1 MFIPL
6 RRRPKRVPP
15 PAHWMVATFLVLC
28 LANVAGAPAI
38 PGIAPVHAPP
48 KNQASAGMQI
58 DWSKT
63 PPDTLIAALRGK
75 LAAANEA
82 IAQAKGQAGG
92 AASTGAATQA
102 EITEEGFLQQQM
114 VRVYQRQIDSLLKL
128 KSLQQRRGGFEH
140 EAANW
145 AGMAVPPPYSF
156 FVVDGLRQ
164 ALRFQKA
171 HILALMA
178 MDAAMEQE
186 SVRRDEVFEETGEKL
201 RQANERLEND
211 NGGNPRLVWLRDLEA
226 RRNRLAEARVEG
238 IRIEQRTNA
247 EEMAETR
254 QRLELTERRLNTI
267 KDHIAFPSADKEQ
280 VRVRLATERQRLQAE
295 WEALAPLAEANHQA
309 LDAATAKLGQG
320 RTTLAENGSP
330 QHIAD
335 LENELELRREQ
346 AENTDIE
353 LQTLTRLIDSTK
365 MREKIWD
372 LRWSSVEAK
381 DPVEVRQ
388 AYEMIDK
395 LQMELKPIRE
405 YMEQRL
411 KLTKEQIYDMEKQM
425 LDPGPASTNA
435 HGQSLHE
442 LFVGREASYQR
453 MLGGL
458 EHVGHMLDLWKQDL
472 DDRHQAEPWPERA
485 REWLAQLRE
494 DTLQF
499 WQFELFAAED
509 TIEVEGQPITG
520 KRSITVGKVATAL
533 FILVVGLW
541 ISSKLTSY
549 AERLAITRGGMD
561 AGSAHIARRW
571 ILFLIGAILVM
582 TSLIMVKIPLTVFA
596 FAGGAVAIGA
606 GFGMQNLLKNLIS
619 GLMLLLERPF
629 RPGDLIE
636 VAGIRGRVID
646 IGVRSSHIRDGNGI
660 ETLIPNST
668 FVEENVTNWTLSS
681 QAVRI
686 VVKLG
691 VAYGSPVREM
701 TDLLLETADRHGLVQ
716 DDPPPQVLFEDFG
729 SDALQFGLYVWVEIK
744 PGVDWRVIASDLR
757 YMLHKTLLAN
767 GIVMAF
773 PQRDIHVDAAQPL
786 QVRLVRESE
795 A

>member
-15 PAHWMVATFLVLC
+15 PARRMVATFLVLC

-38 PGIAPVHAPP
+38 PGIAPGHAPP
-48 KNQASAGMQI
+48 KNQAPAGMQI
-58 DWSKT
+58 DWSKE

-75 LAAANEA
+75 LAAANDA
-82 IAQAKGQAGG
+82 LSQAKDPADGVS
-92 AASTGAATQA
+92 STGAATQA
-102 EITEEGFLQQQM
+102 EITEEEFLQQQM

-128 KSLQQRRGGFEH
+128 KSLQQRRGELEH

-145 AGMAVPPPYSF
+145 AGMTTPPPYSF
-156 FVVDGLRQ
+156 LVVDELRD
-164 ALRFQKA
+164 AVRFQKA
-171 HILALMA
+171 HILALVA

-186 SVRRDEVFEETGEKL
+186 SVRRDEVFEEASGKL
-201 RQANERLEND
+201 RQANERLENNTD
-211 NGGNPRLVWLRDLEA
+211 GKPRLLWLRNLEA
-226 RRNRLAEARVEG
+226 QRSRLADARVEG

-254 QRLELTERRLNTI
+254 QRLEFTERKLNAI
-267 KDHIAFPSADKEQ
+267 KDHIAFSSADQEQ
-280 VRVRLATERQRLQAE
+280 VRVRLTTEHQRLQAE
-295 WEALAPLAEANHQA
+295 WEALVPLAEANHQA
-309 LDAATAKLGQG
+309 SDAATADLEQG
-320 RTTLAENGSP
+320 RTTLTKNGSP

-335 LENELELRREQ
+335 LENALELRREQ
-346 AENTDIE
+346 AENTDIK
-353 LQTLTRLIDSTK
+353 LQAMTRLIDSTK
-365 MREKIWD
+365 MRGKIWD
-372 LRWSSVEAK
+372 LRWSSVEAQ
-381 DPVEVRQ
+381 DPVEVGQ
-388 AYEMIDK
+388 AYEIIDK
-395 LQMELKPIRE
+395 LQMELRPIRE

-411 KLTKEQIYDMEKQM
+411 NLTKEQIYDMEKQM

-435 HGQSLHE
+435 HEQSLHE
-442 LFVGREASYQR
+442 LFVEREVSYQR

-541 ISSKLTSY
+541 ISSKLTRY

-571 ILFLIGAILVM
+571 VLFLIGAILVM

-636 VAGIRGRVID
+636 VAGIHGRVID
-646 IGVRSSHIRDGNGI
+646 IGVRSSHIRDSNGI

-681 QAVRI
+681 RSVRI

-691 VAYGSPVREM
+691 VAYDSPVQKLTE
-701 TDLLLETADRHGLVQ
+701 LLLETSVRHGLVQ
-716 DDPPPQVLFEDFG
+716 DKPPPQVLFEDFG

-744 PGVDWRVIASDLR
+744 RDVHWRTIASDLR
-757 YMLHKTLLAN
+757 YMIYKTLLAN